1 MRRKKSRAKRRVA
14 RSNEE
19 DTAGVDDE
27 PGASKDAVEAA
38 EEAGIQSEKDVNQ
51 EIDCF
56 KEEFEEVENV
66 VIAVMEMDSIIQQN
80 SGDVVQIE
88 SNFTDGS
95 IRKNDLCSEVNGVG
109 ESEKSDNLD
118 VSVECSK
125 FEEVIED
132 GTVRGQNL
140 TSNIQVM
147 DVDSGSG
154 IVNGEEAKDHENSEQ
169 KSLEEEPSSAR
180 IAVMTLDGQTNGGYN
195 NKDGNDR
202 EKEEES
208 RGGWEQ
214 NEDIAVTD
222 VNEGSQVVD
231 HDSPTKQKKEKQLEI
246 HVGGLHKEIVEKD
259 LFEIFGKFGEVQS
272 ARIVRHRTT
281 KKSKGFAF
289 IQYATT
295 EQAKK
300 VLSDLKHGIEVKGK
314 LAKLSISHDRDV
326 LYLGRICRT
335 WTKEDVLGKLK
346 GYGIENIDEI
356 QVPNDPK
363 DDRKIKGFAF
373 LRFNT
378 FSDAKAALH
387 RLRKP
392 DAAFGNARGAKIA
405 FARTPMHPREKVRL
419 QVKTIYVEGIPKSW
433 DVHKLKEIC
442 EQYAETKKVKISRNL
457 SNKGKDFGFI
467 SFTTRGGAVAC
478 VEGMNKLRYGGNVKV
493 KAYIARPLVQTRLQ
507 KSSCLGLKFS
517 KRHRNSDWLKLKGHA
532 RSKGVKKESDVRAAT
547 VIYKSKIWGTKEKP
561 AAAVYKNNQDP
572 LNSKHTIEGKR
583 NEQQGIAPE
592 SHDAEDGLSTKPKKT
607 DFKRNN
613 RKRQRNLM
621 HSKRS
626 SNKPEGSVLMR
637 ERNHMHSKRSSNKP
651 EGSVL
656 MRERNHMHSK
666 RSSNKP
672 EGSVLKRERN
682 HLHSKRSSNKREG
695 TSQGRHIRPSRG
707 SKSRSYVRKGHG
719 RGADSI
725 AYRIPIKEAYAPST
739 SGYPGSAHGAI
750 SGSKRPSSYMESH
763 AGFAQPVKHNDQ
775 YLTECIAPAF
785 HHQRQAYAG
794 YLKLDHYERQ
804 PPAKYFKP
812 AIGNDALPHAGF
824 LESSFRKQSFDGAR
838 RIAEY
843 SGPDNQ
849 GPVHG
854 SGSAYS
860 RPYVPNNLSY
870 AGYEGNSNGGGYHG
884 FRRAYTARQA
894 HY

>member
-66 VIAVMEMDSIIQQN
+66 VIAVMEMDSIIQHN
-80 SGDVVQIE
+80 GGDVVQIE

-95 IRKNDLCSEVNGVG
+95 IRKSELCSEVNGVG

-125 FEEVIED
+125 FEEIIED

-140 TSNIQVM
+140 SSNIQVM
-147 DVDSGSG
+147 DVDSGNG

-180 IAVMTLDGQTNGGYN
+180 IAVMTLDGQINDGYN

-208 RGGWEQ
+208 RGGQEQ
-214 NEDIAVTD
+214 IEDIAVSD
-222 VNEGSQVVD
+222 VNEASQVVD

-246 HVGGLHKEIVEKD
+246 HVGGLHKEIVEQD

-300 VLSDLKHGIEVKGK
+300 ALSDLKDGIEVKGK

-392 DAAFGNARGAKIA
+392 DIAFGNARGAKIA
-405 FARTPMHPREKVRL
+405 FARTPMHPRERVRL
-419 QVKTIYVEGIPKSW
+419 Q
-433 DVHKLKEIC
+433 
-442 EQYAETKKVKISRNL
+442 VKISRNL

-467 SFTTRGGAVAC
+467 SFTTRGGALAC

-493 KAYIARPLVQTRLQ
+493 KAYIARPLVQVRLQ
-507 KSSCLGLKFS
+507 KRSCLGLKFS
-517 KRHRNSDWLKLKGHA
+517 KRHRKSDWLKMKGHA

-547 VIYKSKIWGTKEKP
+547 AIYKSKIWGTKEKP
-561 AAAVYKNNQDP
+561 AAVVYKNNQDP

-583 NEQQGIAPE
+583 NEQQSIAPE
-592 SHDAEDGLSTKPKKT
+592 THDAEDGLSTKPKKT
-607 DFKRNN
+607 DFKSNN
-613 RKRQRNLM
+613 RKRQRNSM

-626 SNKPEGSVLMR
+626 SNEPEGSVL
-637 ERNHMHSKRSSNKP
+637 K
-651 EGSVL
+651 
-656 MRERNHMHSK
+656 RERNHMHSK

-682 HLHSKRSSNKREG
+682 HLHS
-695 TSQGRHIRPSRG
+695 TSQGRHIRSSRS

-725 AYRIPIKEAYAPST
+725 AYRIPVKEAYAPST
-739 SGYPGSAHGAI
+739 RGYPGSAHGAF

-775 YLTECIAPAF
+775 YLTECIASAF

-870 AGYEGNSNGGGYHG
+870 AGYEGNSNGGGYHR